1 MKRHAKRKTATTRL
15 AKVIDY
21 FSYGQWLVH
30 ADRLPLGRRMLVK
43 TVQFCSSILI
53 GFKANQ
59 CSLRAASLTFFS
71 MMALVPVLVLAL
83 ALARSTGGADL
94 LKRKIDTQVDSLL
107 VQMSASAEQK
117 VAHTSEQAESETEKK
132 DQAAM
137 AQAFSGQMRNG
148 VDKLFEQVNSINF
161 ATLGGV
167 GFILLLWTVIGV
179 LGKIES
185 SFNAIWNVEK
195 PRSLIRMCTDYLS
208 VIILLPFLILAV
220 SSVPVVAMVLKVMS
234 KTMGHQMTE
243 TSRLFL
249 EMPVLQTCITLLM
262 GTILFTF
269 LLCFMPNQ
277 RVKVSAA
284 CVGGFLTMVLFS
296 LWLKACAVLQIG
308 IAKYSVFYGSFAL
321 VPILL
326 MWVYTSWQIILLG
339 SEISFC
345 FQNRDTVLMERY
357 SEAASVRSKILFAYA
372 FCKAAWHHVHVQ
384 NAGPFSAERFA
395 QERRIP
401 RRFVRDVLDDLVR
414 WNVLAEVKDR
424 PGDYLLCCNGDT
436 LTYSDL
442 VTCFLDEGEHP
453 EQLGLDTLDASIYT
467 ANDALDRVLKTGNC
481 LPVKTCGTQGSAT
494 NKEEKYA

>member
-1 MKRHAKRKTATTRL
+1 MKRQAKRKTATTRV

-30 ADRLPLGRRMLVK
+30 ADRLPLGRRLLVK
-43 TVQFCSSILI
+43 TVQFWSSILV
-53 GFKANQ
+53 GFKTNQ

-94 LKRKIDTQVDSLL
+94 LKRKIDSQVDSLL
-107 VQMSASAEQK
+107 VQMSAAAEQK
-117 VAHTSEQAESETEKK
+117 VAHASTPESASAAKE

-137 AQAFSGQMRNG
+137 VQAFTGQMRNG
-148 VDKLFEQVNSINF
+148 VDKLFEQVNSVNF

-167 GFILLLWTVIGV
+167 GFILLIWTVIGV

-185 SFNAIWNVEK
+185 SFNAIWHVEK

-208 VIILLPFLILAV
+208 AIILLPFLILAV
-220 SSVPVVAMVLKVMS
+220 SSVPVVAMILKVMS
-234 KTMGHQMTE
+234 TTMGHQMTE

-249 EMPVLQTCITLLM
+249 EMPVLQTGITLLM

-277 RVKVSAA
+277 RVTLSAA

-296 LWLKACAVLQIG
+296 LWLKACAMLQIG
-308 IAKYSVFYGSFAL
+308 IAKYSIFYGSFAL

-339 SEISFC
+339 AEISFC
-345 FQNRDTVLMERY
+345 FQNRETVLMERY
-357 SEAASVRSKILFAYA
+357 SEAASVRSKILLAYA
-372 FCKAAWHHVHVQ
+372 FCKATWNHVHVQ
-384 NAGPFSAERFA
+384 NAGPFPAERFA

-401 RRFVRDVLDDLVR
+401 HRFVRDVLDDLVQ
-414 WNVLAEVKDR
+414 WNILAEVKDR
-424 PGDYLLCCNGDT
+424 PGEYLLCCNGET

-453 EQLGLDTLDASIYT
+453 DQLGLDTLDASIYA
-467 ANDALDRVLKTGNC
+467 ANDALDQVLKKGNC
-481 LPVKTCGTQGSAT
+481 LPVHTCVALDSAT
-494 NKEEKYA
+494 NKEEKHA

>member
-1 MKRHAKRKTATTRL
+1 MKRHIKRKSSTTRL
-15 AKVIDY
+15 GKIVDY

-30 ADRLPLGRRMLVK
+30 ADRLPLGRRILVK
-43 TVQFCSSILI
+43 TVQFWSSILI
-53 GFKANQ
+53 GFRTNQ

-107 VQMSASAEQK
+107 VQMSAAAEQK
-117 VAHTSEQAESETEKK
+117 VAQTEPQATSSGEPNEHAV
-132 DQAAM
+132 M
-137 AQAFSGQMRNG
+137 VQAFASQVRTG
-148 VDKLFEQVNSINF
+148 VNKLFEQVNSVNF

-167 GFILLLWTVIGV
+167 GFILLIWTVIGV

-220 SSVPVVAMVLKVMS
+220 SSVPVVAMVLKIMS

-249 EMPVLQTCITLLM
+249 EMPVLQTGITVLM

-269 LLCFMPNQ
+269 LLCFMPNE
-277 RVKVSAA
+277 RVKFSAA
-284 CVGGFLTMVLFS
+284 CAGGFLTMVLFS
-296 LWLKACAVLQIG
+296 LWLKACAMLQIG
-308 IAKYSVFYGSFAL
+308 IAKYSIFYGSFAL

-339 SEISFC
+339 AEISFC
-345 FQNRDTVLMERY
+345 VQNRETVLMERY
-357 SEAASVRSKILFAYA
+357 SEAASVRSKILLAYA
-372 FCKAAWHHVHVQ
+372 FCKAAWHHAHVQ
-384 NAGPFSAERFA
+384 GAGPFPAERFA

-401 RRFVRDVLDDLVR
+401 HRFVRDVLDDLVQ
-414 WNVLAEVKDR
+414 WNILAEVKDR
-424 PGDYLLCCNGDT
+424 PGEYLLCCDGDT
-436 LTYSDL
+436 LMFSDL
-442 VTCFLDEGEHP
+442 VTCFLDEGESPHL
-453 EQLGLDTLDASIYT
+453 LGLDTLDTSIYA
-467 ANDALDRVLKTGNC
+467 ANDALDNLLKKGDRLAMN
-481 LPVKTCGTQGSAT
+481 TCDTQISAT
-494 NKEEKYA
+494 NKEQKHA